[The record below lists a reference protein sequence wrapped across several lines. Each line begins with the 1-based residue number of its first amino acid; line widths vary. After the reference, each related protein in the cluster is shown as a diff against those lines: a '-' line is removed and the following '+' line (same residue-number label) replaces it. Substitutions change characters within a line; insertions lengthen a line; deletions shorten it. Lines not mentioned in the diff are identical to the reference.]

1 MVIQKVRSNAGV
13 ICNLVLFMGLFAT
26 SISAIPVQMSVA
38 GNIEYPI
45 KIACECEYSL
55 YVDGKYIESDKTE
68 VKSFDYLETG
78 WNSTKRF
85 YPYIHEKSP
94 KIIAFNGVGN
104 QHSGFLNGF
113 IMDMNNGADYTKY
126 QEWKC
131 KDFSKT
137 VEKTPSTN
145 WFTYDYDDSD
155 WSISTSYGANY
166 QNNSF
171 QIFET
176 ERREIHLQAEW
187 LWTKDNSDGNI
198 YCRKKNTATSPL
210 PSVIITTTAPP
221 PVTTTAEPTHVSTTI
236 HRPSTTALPKH
247 VSTTIH
253 HPPTTAAP
261 PRVST
266 TIHHPPTTATH
277 TRVPTTIHHP
287 PTTALPTHLPTTIHH
302 PPTTATHTHVSTTAT
317 HPHVPTTATHPRVP
331 TTIHRPS
338 TTAAP
343 THVPTTIHRPSTTA
357 APTHVPTTIHHPP
370 TTATHPHVPTTI
382 HHPPTTATHPHVSTM
397 IHRPSTTA
405 APPHVPT
412 TAAPPHVPTTIHNTI
427 SPINI
432 KIVINNIK
440 YSKGISDQQIAHLL
454 ENVKFYRDNNNQQNT
469 EYDHNSLYRT
479 VLTARLR
486 IIRHYE
492 NLIRHFE
499 RLEHLE
505 RKSYDEHADNT
516 DNADNYNDHTDSESS
531 ESNTSK
537 SNIIQSMIKLNSHIK
552 SIENSIH
559 FIKGNHK
566 YLLLRLLKNLKQ
578 QYEKD
583 TMKIFNI

>member
-1 MVIQKVRSNAGV
+1 
-13 ICNLVLFMGLFAT
+13 
-26 SISAIPVQMSVA
+26 
-38 GNIEYPI
+38 
-45 KIACECEYSL
+45 
-55 YVDGKYIESDKTE
+55 
-68 VKSFDYLETG
+68 
-78 WNSTKRF
+78 
-85 YPYIHEKSP
+85 
-94 KIIAFNGVGN
+94 
-104 QHSGFLNGF
+104 
-113 IMDMNNGADYTKY
+113 
-126 QEWKC
+126 
-131 KDFSKT
+131 
-137 VEKTPSTN
+137 
-145 WFTYDYDDSD
+145 
-155 WSISTSYGANY
+155 
-166 QNNSF
+166 
-171 QIFET
+171 
-176 ERREIHLQAEW
+176 
-187 LWTKDNSDGNI
+187 
-198 YCRKKNTATSPL
+198 
-210 PSVIITTTAPP
+210 
-221 PVTTTAEPTHVSTTI
+221 
-236 HRPSTTALPKH
+236 
-247 VSTTIH
+247 
-253 HPPTTAAP
+253 
-261 PRVST
+261 
-266 TIHHPPTTATH
+266 
-277 TRVPTTIHHP
+277 
-287 PTTALPTHLPTTIHH
+287 
-302 PPTTATHTHVSTTAT
+302 
-317 HPHVPTTATHPRVP
+317 
-331 TTIHRPS
+331 
-338 TTAAP
+338 
-343 THVPTTIHRPSTTA
+343 
-357 APTHVPTTIHHPP
+357 
-370 TTATHPHVPTTI
+370 
-382 HHPPTTATHPHVSTM
+382 
-397 IHRPSTTA
+397 
-405 APPHVPT
+405 VPT

>member
-1 MVIQKVRSNAGV
+1 V
-13 ICNLVLFMGLFAT
+13 
-26 SISAIPVQMSVA
+26 P
-38 GNIEYPI
+38 
-45 KIACECEYSL
+45 
-55 YVDGKYIESDKTE
+55 
-68 VKSFDYLETG
+68 
-78 WNSTKRF
+78 
-85 YPYIHEKSP
+85 
-94 KIIAFNGVGN
+94 
-104 QHSGFLNGF
+104 
-113 IMDMNNGADYTKY
+113 
-126 QEWKC
+126 
-131 KDFSKT
+131 
-137 VEKTPSTN
+137 
-145 WFTYDYDDSD
+145 
-155 WSISTSYGANY
+155 
-166 QNNSF
+166 
-171 QIFET
+171 
-176 ERREIHLQAEW
+176 
-187 LWTKDNSDGNI
+187 
-198 YCRKKNTATSPL
+198 
-210 PSVIITTTAPP
+210 
-221 PVTTTAEPTHVSTTI
+221 TTI
-236 HRPSTTALPKH
+236 HRPSTTA
-247 VSTTIH
+247 
-253 HPPTTAAP
+253 AP
-261 PRVST
+261 P
-266 TIHHPPTTATH
+266 
-277 TRVPTTIHHP
+277 
-287 PTTALPTHLPTTIHH
+287 
-302 PPTTATHTHVSTTAT
+302 HV
-317 HPHVPTTATHPRVP
+317 
-331 TTIHRPS
+331 S

-357 APTHVPTTIHHPP
+357 AP
-370 TTATHPHVPTTI
+370 PHVPTT
-382 HHPPTTATHPHVSTM
+382 

-412 TAAPPHVPTTIHNTI
+412 TAAPPRVSKTIHNTI

-499 RLEHLE
+499 HLEHLE
-505 RKSYDEHADNT
+505 RKSYDEHTDNA

-537 SNIIQSMIKLNSHIK
+537 YNIIQSMIKLNSHIK

>member
-1 MVIQKVRSNAGV
+1 
-13 ICNLVLFMGLFAT
+13 
-26 SISAIPVQMSVA
+26 
-38 GNIEYPI
+38 
-45 KIACECEYSL
+45 
-55 YVDGKYIESDKTE
+55 
-68 VKSFDYLETG
+68 
-78 WNSTKRF
+78 
-85 YPYIHEKSP
+85 
-94 KIIAFNGVGN
+94 
-104 QHSGFLNGF
+104 
-113 IMDMNNGADYTKY
+113 
-126 QEWKC
+126 
-131 KDFSKT
+131 
-137 VEKTPSTN
+137 
-145 WFTYDYDDSD
+145 
-155 WSISTSYGANY
+155 
-166 QNNSF
+166 
-171 QIFET
+171 
-176 ERREIHLQAEW
+176 
-187 LWTKDNSDGNI
+187 
-198 YCRKKNTATSPL
+198 
-210 PSVIITTTAPP
+210 
-221 PVTTTAEPTHVSTTI
+221 
-236 HRPSTTALPKH
+236 
-247 VSTTIH
+247 
-253 HPPTTAAP
+253 
-261 PRVST
+261 
-266 TIHHPPTTATH
+266 
-277 TRVPTTIHHP
+277 
-287 PTTALPTHLPTTIHH
+287 
-302 PPTTATHTHVSTTAT
+302 
-317 HPHVPTTATHPRVP
+317 
-331 TTIHRPS
+331 
-338 TTAAP
+338 
-343 THVPTTIHRPSTTA
+343 
-357 APTHVPTTIHHPP
+357 
-370 TTATHPHVPTTI
+370 
-382 HHPPTTATHPHVSTM
+382 M